1 MPETQPGRRVYFSAE
16 DHASLADS
24 PTSAQQ
30 QRQTMEATR
39 RQNLAENLIR
49 KAEQVA
55 AAVKTLRSMD
65 GTGNTQHALP
75 HLQTTVA
82 DLNAAHLA
90 LITDVTKGLEKYD
103 ARQRMTRGLA
113 LAAAAEADHPAG
125 AAAAAPAPG
134 GRFHD
139 QGIIA
144 EAAARLAA
152 GKMPGDFV
160 AISHVAAKPGPRA

>member
-30 QRQTMEATR
+30 SVQTIAATR
-39 RQNLAENLIR
+39 RQNLAENLLR
-49 KAEQVA
+49 KADKVA
-55 AAVKTLRSMD
+55 LAVKTLRAMD
-65 GTGNTQHALP
+65 ETGNTQHAMP
-75 HLQTTVA
+75 HLATAVS
-82 DLNAAHLA
+82 DLNDAHRA
-90 LITDVTKGLEKYD
+90 LVADVTKALESYD
-103 ARQRMTRGLA
+103 RRQRMIRGLA
-113 LAAAAEADHPAG
+113 LAAAAEVDHPAG

-134 GRFHD
+134 RRFHD

-152 GKMPGDFV
+152 GNMP
-160 AISHVAAKPGPRA
+160 AAAVKPGPRA

>member
-1 MPETQPGRRVYFSAE
+1 MNASQPGRRVYFSAE
-16 DHASLADS
+16 DHASLADD

-39 RQNLAENLIR
+39 RQNLAENLSR

-55 AAVKTLRSMD
+55 AAVKTLRAMD

-75 HLQTTVA
+75 HLQIAVA

-90 LITDVTKGLEKYD
+90 LITDVTKGLERYD

-125 AAAAAPAPG
+125 AAAAAPA

-144 EAAARLAA
+144 EAAARLSA
-152 GKMPGDFV
+152 GKLPAA
-160 AISHVAAKPGPRA
+160 AISHVKPGPRA